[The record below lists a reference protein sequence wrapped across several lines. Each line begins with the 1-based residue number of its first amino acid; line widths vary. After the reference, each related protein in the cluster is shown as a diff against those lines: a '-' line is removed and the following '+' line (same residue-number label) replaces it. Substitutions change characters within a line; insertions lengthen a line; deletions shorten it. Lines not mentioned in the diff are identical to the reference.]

1 MFNKGAIPV
10 EILVII
16 VAFWLIL
23 VGGYGGMTL
32 LNGSHKRPAAGRRV
46 APPAPRVRISSE
58 FGQQPLPGAPASTQ
72 LGGLF
77 SEVDML
83 RAQVEHL
90 RTEVVALSDVATRYE
105 KPRTRRYRTGVYSDL
120 PRLLRRQVKEVR
132 SIRHPLSV

>member
-1 MFNKGAIPV
+1 MQRSLVV
-10 EILVII
+10 EILIII

-23 VGGYGGMTL
+23 VGGYGAMTL
-32 LNGSHKRPAAGRRV
+32 LNGKPGRPTPRRAA
-46 APPAPRVRISSE
+46 AAAPRARIAPKN
-58 FGQQPLPGAPASTQ
+58 GQQPLPGAPAQ

-90 RTEVVALSDVATRYE
+90 RTEVVALSDVASRYE

-132 SIRHPLSV
+132 HIRHPLGV

>member
-1 MFNKGAIPV
+1 V

-23 VGGYGGMTL
+23 VGGYGAMTL
-32 LNGSHKRPAAGRRV
+32 LNGNAKHPAPRRTPAA
-46 APPAPRVRISSE
+46 APRVRGGAQ
-58 FGQQPLPGAPASTQ
+58 FGQQPLPGAPATSQ

-77 SEVDML
+77 SEVDLL

-120 PRLLRRQVKEVR
+120 PRMLRRQVKEVR
-132 SIRHPLSV
+132 NIRHPLGV

>member
-1 MFNKGAIPV
+1 M

-23 VGGYGGMTL
+23 VGAYGGLML
-32 LNGSHKRPAAGRRV
+32 LNGSHKHSGGYRGS
-46 APPAPRVRISSE
+46 PPPPRVRLAQL
-58 FGQQPLPGAPASTQ
+58 QQVPAPANKQPAQ

-90 RTEVVALSDVATRYE
+90 RTEVVALSDVATRFE

-120 PRLLRRQVKEVR
+120 PRLLRRHVKEVR
-132 SIRHPLSV
+132 NVRHPIGA

>member
-1 MFNKGAIPV
+1 V

-23 VGGYGGMTL
+23 VGGYGALTL
-32 LNGSHKRPAAGRRV
+32 LNGKAARPAARR
-46 APPAPRVRISSE
+46 AAAPAPRIRIAPQN
-58 FGQQPLPGAPASTQ
+58 GQQPLPGAPAQTQ

-105 KPRTRRYRTGVYSDL
+105 KPRARRYRTGVYSDL

-132 SIRHPLSV
+132 HIRHPLSV

>member
-1 MFNKGAIPV
+1 M

-16 VAFWLIL
+16 VAFWLVL
-23 VGGYGGMTL
+23 VGAYGGFSL
-32 LNGSHKRPAAGRRV
+32 YSSSSRRGSMRRSN
-46 APPAPRVRISSE
+46 AKPPRVRIRRFE
-58 FGQQPLPGAPASTQ
+58 QTPLSGVAEPQ

-90 RTEVVALSDVATRYE
+90 RTEVVALSDVASRHE
-105 KPRTRRYRTGVYSDL
+105 RPRMRRYRTGVYASL
-120 PRLLRRQVKEVR
+120 PGRLRRQVKEVR

>member
-1 MFNKGAIPV
+1 V

-23 VGGYGGMTL
+23 VGGYGAMTL
-32 LNGSHKRPAAGRRV
+32 LNGRPAKAGSRRAALPPRARI
-46 APPAPRVRISSE
+46 APQSA
-58 FGQQPLPGAPASTQ
+58 QQPLPGAPAHTQ

-90 RTEVVALSDVATRYE
+90 RTEVVALSDVASRYE

-132 SIRHPLSV
+132 HVRHPLGA

>member
-1 MFNKGAIPV
+1 V

-23 VGGYGGMTL
+23 VGGYGALTL
-32 LNGSHKRPAAGRRV
+32 FNGKPGRPTARRAA
-46 APPAPRVRISSE
+46 APAPRVRIAPQN
-58 FGQQPLPGAPASTQ
+58 GQQPLPGAPAQTQ

-132 SIRHPLSV
+132 HIRHPLGV

>member
-1 MFNKGAIPV
+1 LAV

-16 VAFWLIL
+16 IAFWLIL

-32 LNGSHKRPAAGRRV
+32 LNGSHKHPAARRV

-58 FGQQPLPGAPASTQ
+58 FAQQPLPGAPASTQ

-77 SEVDML
+77 SEVDLL

-90 RTEVVALSDVATRYE
+90 RTEVVALSDVATRHE

-132 SIRHPLSV
+132 NIRHPLGV